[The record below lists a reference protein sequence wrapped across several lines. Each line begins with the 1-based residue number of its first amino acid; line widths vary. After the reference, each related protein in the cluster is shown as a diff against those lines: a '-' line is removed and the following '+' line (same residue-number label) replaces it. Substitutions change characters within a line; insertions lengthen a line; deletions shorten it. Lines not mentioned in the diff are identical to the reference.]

1 MKISVNY
8 ATGNW
13 FMDGVPEI
21 GTVREYQVGSLEEL
35 DYVLD
40 LIPDEEW
47 NNVLFAVEGEE
58 DFVLLDQLVAMM
70 K

>member
-1 MKISVNY
+1 MKITVNY
-8 ATGNW
+8 CTGNW
-13 FMDGVPEI
+13 FIDGVPEN
-21 GTVREYQVGSLEEL
+21 GTVREYLVGSLEEL

-47 NNVLFAVEGEE
+47 EHVLFSVEGE
-58 DFVLLDQLVAMM
+58 DDLVLLDQVVRMM